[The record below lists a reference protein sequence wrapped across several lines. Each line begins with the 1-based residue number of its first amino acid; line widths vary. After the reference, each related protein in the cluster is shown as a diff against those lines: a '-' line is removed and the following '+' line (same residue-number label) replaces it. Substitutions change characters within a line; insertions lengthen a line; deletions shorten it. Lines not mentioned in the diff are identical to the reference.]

1 MAKEV
6 AALIERAQEDSALR
20 QALVSDPDQV
30 ARDRNIPRLVTR
42 AAARALGI
50 TAVGL
55 AALGVWF

>member
-6 AALIERAQEDSALR
+6 AALIERAQDDSALR
-20 QALVSDPDQV
+20 QALMRNPDQV
-30 ARDRNIPRLVTR
+30 ARDRDIPRLVTR
-42 AAARALGI
+42 AAARALSI